1 MIRLATEGDAPD
13 IADIYNENR
22 EEQGFANCD
31 LARDDAER
39 RAASIA
45 GSQSRHPTFV
55 HVGNG
60 NQVIGWS
67 QLKPLSARP
76 SWHAVAEI
84 ALYVTR
90 SSRAGIVG
98 AQLLVQ
104 LLDAARARGY
114 GSLVAIVLARNTAS
128 LRGLSFAG
136 FGERARLRD
145 AAHLYGQWIDIVW
158 VQKDL
163 GKPDD
168 PAIAN
173 YIRRFRTEAIDP
185 IDSID
190 ERRVAER

>member
-1 MIRLATEGDAPD
+1 MIRLATEGDARD

-31 LARDDAER
+31 LGRDDEET
-39 RAASIA
+39 RARALAS
-45 GSQSRHPTFV
+45 SHPRHPTFV
-55 HVGNG
+55 NLGG
-60 NQVIGWS
+60 GSQVLGWS

-90 SSRAGIVG
+90 SSRAGLVG

-128 LRGLSFAG
+128 LRGLAFAG
-136 FGERARLRD
+136 FFECARLRD
-145 AAHLYGQWIDIVW
+145 AAHLYSQWIDIVW

-168 PAIAN
+168 PSIAN
-173 YIRRFRTEAIDP
+173 HIRRFRADAIDP
-185 IDSID
+185 MDPMD
-190 ERRVAER
+190 RRVAEG